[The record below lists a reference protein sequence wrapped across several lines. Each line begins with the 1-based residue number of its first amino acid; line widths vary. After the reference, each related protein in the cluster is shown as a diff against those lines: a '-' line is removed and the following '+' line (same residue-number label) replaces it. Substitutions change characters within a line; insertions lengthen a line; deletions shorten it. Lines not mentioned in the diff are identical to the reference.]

1 MVKSNNKWNKAAW
14 KRELLNKTNSI
25 KGEVIASMHAV
36 VTVIDFEEDYILLE
50 GERIEKDWEPTW
62 RAIKARLKKG
72 VQEKRKNTEKKQMQR
87 EIFRKQDE
95 SCNL

>member
-62 RAIKARLKKG
+62 RAIGARLKKG
-72 VQEKRKNTEKKQMQR
+72 VQEKRKNTEKKNAKR
-87 EIFRKQDE
+87 NISKTG
-95 SCNL
+95 